1 MRALADFAIP
11 GVAPSIVA
19 KALVAWN
26 QLFGQISFEVFG
38 QLHGLVQDTDA
49 FFEFAIDAMGRFVG
63 FRPA

>member
-1 MRALADFAIP
+1 
-11 GVAPSIVA
+11 
-19 KALVAWN
+19 VAWN